1 MQAAVLV
8 MLCLVKI
15 PAVVTIAV
23 WWWISAN

>member
-1 MQAAVLV
+1 VQAVFLV
-8 MLCLVKI
+8 TLCSVKI